1 MKKNILIL
9 SFIFFTITQVFAG
22 KENIEHH
29 RYYGNG
35 ESFNFIEGNVHF
47 VVFQNGEFD
56 FFIEQPN
63 IRVDVN
69 LGHVNITFNSGYN
82 YDNYV
87 LYDDYGAVIQVEDI
101 PIYYDYYGRISRI
114 GSTVIRYQNRRLIQF
129 GGMYVHYRYNGY
141 FDYCSGYVNRY
152 NRYYDYRPYV
162 SCFVRPIYIHS
173 VVSYEPYRRYYR
185 PKRYRYNSAEY
196 RRRARF
202 NSYYRT
208 SSKRISRRQIPR
220 RTAPKTRTSIR
231 RRNTTIAHTNNPR
244 RTNSVRNNNHHTVRR
259 NTHSIENNTRRVSIN
274 RTAGTTIRRNPVTT
288 NTSVRTRSTSS
299 TSTRGDQGNRLHTV
313 RSSNRRPVNN
323 RTRTIKRSS
332 VSKQT
337 PRTASSSRK
346 RVTSSSARRARR

>member
-9 SFIFFTITQVFAG
+9 SFILFTISQVFAS
-22 KENIEHH
+22 KENMERH

-152 NRYYDYRPYV
+152 NRYYNYRPYI
-162 SCFVRPIYIHS
+162 SYFIRPIYIHS

-196 RRRARF
+196 RRRART

-208 SSKRISRRQIPR
+208 SSKRISRREIPR
-220 RTAPKTRTSIR
+220 RTTPKTRTSIR
-231 RRNTTIAHTNNPR
+231 RNTAVASTNNPR
-244 RTNSVRNNNHHTVRR
+244 RTNSVRNNHTVRR
-259 NTHSIENNTRRVSIN
+259 NTHLIENSPRRVSTN
-274 RTAGTTIRRNPVTT
+274 RTTGTTIRRKPVTT
-288 NTSVRTRSTSS
+288 RNTSVRTRNTSS
-299 TSTRGDQGNRLHTV
+299 TSTRRNQGSRSHTV

-323 RTRTIKRSS
+323 STRTIKRSP
-332 VSKQT
+332 VSNHT
-337 PRTASSSRK
+337 PGTASSRK
-346 RVTSSSARRARR
+346 RVSSSSVRRARR